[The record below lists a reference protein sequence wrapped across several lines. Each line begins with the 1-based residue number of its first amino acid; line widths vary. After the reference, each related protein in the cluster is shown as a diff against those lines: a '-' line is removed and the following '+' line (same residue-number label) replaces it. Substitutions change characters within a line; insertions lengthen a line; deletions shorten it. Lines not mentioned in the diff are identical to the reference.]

1 MSPPGLE
8 LDGITFG
15 QGGWTLAADLAVRR
29 GELLAL
35 IGASGAGKSTLL
47 SLAAGFERPLS
58 GRVLVDGRVVTDL
71 PPASRPITTLFQEHN
86 LFAHLSALDNVA
98 LGLHPGLRL
107 TASDRRTAHEG
118 LSRVELESM
127 AHRRPGEL
135 SGGERQRVALARA
148 LVMKRPVL
156 LLDEPFAALGP
167 ALRRT
172 MLDLVSRLR
181 RESGLTVVM
190 VTHDPGDARRIADS
204 IAFMDGGR
212 ILLTG
217 STASVLDA
225 PVQPVTGALSR
236 SRLRSGTVVNLQ
248 GGGKS
253 CPFRAGD
260 EGAGEHRVRFHELH
274 VDLLAGG
281 YARGIVRLDEVVDRR
296 VGRLCPRADQGSR
309 IMEFPHDPDFHAGLF
324 PELPSER
331 ITCGLVI
338 VDPAAWIL
346 PHEEPADV
354 FGGNE
359 DLAVAQQDA
368 VDAVVLGMGHEVDTD
383 RFRVMKDRLL

>member
-1 MSPPGLE
+1 MPPPGLE

-15 QGGWTLAADLAVRR
+15 QGGWTLVADLAVRR

-86 LFAHLSALDNVA
+86 LFAHLTALDNVA

-107 TASDRRTAHEG
+107 TAADRQTAHEA

-167 ALRRT
+167 ALRRA

-204 IAFMDGGR
+204 VAFMDGGR
-212 ILLTG
+212 VLLTG
-217 STASVLDA
+217 PTDSVLDT
-225 PVQPVTGALSR
+225 PELPEL
-236 SRLRSGTVVNLQ
+236 
-248 GGGKS
+248 
-253 CPFRAGD
+253 
-260 EGAGEHRVRFHELH
+260 VRYL
-274 VDLLAGG
+274 
-281 YARGIVRLDEVVDRR
+281 
-296 VGRLCPRADQGSR
+296 
-309 IMEFPHDPDFHAGLF
+309 DPDFDQD
-324 PELPSER
+324 PS
-331 ITCGLVI
+331 
-338 VDPAAWIL
+338 
-346 PHEEPADV
+346 
-354 FGGNE
+354 
-359 DLAVAQQDA
+359 
-368 VDAVVLGMGHEVDTD
+368 
-383 RFRVMKDRLL
+383 

>member
-58 GRVLVDGRVVTDL
+58 GCVLVDGRVVTDL

-107 TASDRRTAHEG
+107 TAADRQTAEEA
-118 LSRVELESM
+118 LSRVELETM
-127 AHRRPGEL
+127 THRRPGEL

-167 ALRRT
+167 ALRRA

-204 IAFMDGGR
+204 VAFMDGGR

-217 STASVLDA
+217 PADSVLDT
-225 PVQPVTGALSR
+225 PTLPEL
-236 SRLRSGTVVNLQ
+236 
-248 GGGKS
+248 
-253 CPFRAGD
+253 
-260 EGAGEHRVRFHELH
+260 VRYL
-274 VDLLAGG
+274 
-281 YARGIVRLDEVVDRR
+281 
-296 VGRLCPRADQGSR
+296 
-309 IMEFPHDPDFHAGLF
+309 DPDSDQ
-324 PELPSER
+324 EPS
-331 ITCGLVI
+331 
-338 VDPAAWIL
+338 
-346 PHEEPADV
+346 
-354 FGGNE
+354 
-359 DLAVAQQDA
+359 
-368 VDAVVLGMGHEVDTD
+368 
-383 RFRVMKDRLL
+383 

>member
-58 GRVLVDGRVVTDL
+58 GRVLVDGREVTDL

-107 TASDRRTAHEG
+107 TAADRRTAHEA
-118 LSRVELESM
+118 LSRVELETM

-135 SGGERQRVALARA
+135 SGGERQRVAIARA

-167 ALRRT
+167 ALRRA

-190 VTHDPGDARRIADS
+190 VTHDPADARRIADS
-204 IAFMDGGR
+204 VAFMDGGR

-217 STASVLDA
+217 PTACVLDT
-225 PVQPVTGALSR
+225 PVQPEL
-236 SRLRSGTVVNLQ
+236 
-248 GGGKS
+248 
-253 CPFRAGD
+253 
-260 EGAGEHRVRFHELH
+260 VRYL
-274 VDLLAGG
+274 
-281 YARGIVRLDEVVDRR
+281 
-296 VGRLCPRADQGSR
+296 
-309 IMEFPHDPDFHAGLF
+309 DPDSDQ
-324 PELPSER
+324 EPS
-331 ITCGLVI
+331 
-338 VDPAAWIL
+338 
-346 PHEEPADV
+346 
-354 FGGNE
+354 
-359 DLAVAQQDA
+359 
-368 VDAVVLGMGHEVDTD
+368 
-383 RFRVMKDRLL
+383 

>member
-29 GELLAL
+29 GESLAL

-58 GRVLVDGRVVTDL
+58 GRILVDGRVVTDL

-86 LFAHLSALDNVA
+86 LFAHLTALDNVA

-107 TASDRRTAHEG
+107 TAADRQTAHEA

-167 ALRRT
+167 ALRRA
-172 MLDLVSRLR
+172 MLDLVSRLG

-204 IAFMDGGR
+204 VAFMDGGR
-212 ILLTG
+212 VLLSGPTD
-217 STASVLDA
+217 SVLD
-225 PVQPVTGALSR
+225 T
-236 SRLRSGTVVNLQ
+236 
-248 GGGKS
+248 
-253 CPFRAGD
+253 
-260 EGAGEHRVRFHELH
+260 
-274 VDLLAGG
+274 
-281 YARGIVRLDEVVDRR
+281 
-296 VGRLCPRADQGSR
+296 
-309 IMEFPHDPDFHAGLF
+309 
-324 PELPSER
+324 PELPE
-331 ITCGLVI
+331 LVRYL
-338 VDPAAWIL
+338 DP
-346 PHEEPADV
+346 DS
-354 FGGNE
+354 
-359 DLAVAQQDA
+359 DQDPS
-368 VDAVVLGMGHEVDTD
+368 
-383 RFRVMKDRLL
+383 

>member
-47 SLAAGFERPLS
+47 SLAAGFESPLS

-86 LFAHLSALDNVA
+86 LFAHLSALENVA

-107 TASDRRTAHEG
+107 TASDRRTAHEA
-118 LSRVELESM
+118 LSRVELETM
-127 AHRRPGEL
+127 VHRRPGEL

-167 ALRRT
+167 ALRRA

-190 VTHDPGDARRIADS
+190 VTHDPADARRIADS
-204 IAFMDGGR
+204 VAFMDGGR

-217 STASVLDA
+217 STASVLDT
-225 PVQPVTGALSR
+225 PEMPEL
-236 SRLRSGTVVNLQ
+236 
-248 GGGKS
+248 
-253 CPFRAGD
+253 
-260 EGAGEHRVRFHELH
+260 VRYL
-274 VDLLAGG
+274 
-281 YARGIVRLDEVVDRR
+281 
-296 VGRLCPRADQGSR
+296 
-309 IMEFPHDPDFHAGLF
+309 DPDSDQD
-324 PELPSER
+324 PS
-331 ITCGLVI
+331 
-338 VDPAAWIL
+338 
-346 PHEEPADV
+346 
-354 FGGNE
+354 
-359 DLAVAQQDA
+359 
-368 VDAVVLGMGHEVDTD
+368 
-383 RFRVMKDRLL
+383 

>member
-47 SLAAGFERPLS
+47 SLAAGFERPLE
-58 GRVLVDGRVVTDL
+58 GRVLVDGTAVTDL

-107 TASDRRTAHEG
+107 TATDRRTAHEA
-118 LSRVELESM
+118 LSRVELETM

-167 ALRRT
+167 ALRRA

-181 RESGLTVVM
+181 RESGLTLVM
-190 VTHDPGDARRIADS
+190 VTHDPADARRIADS
-204 IAFMDGGR
+204 VAFMDGGR

-217 STASVLDA
+217 PTDSVLD
-225 PVQPVTGALSR
+225 T
-236 SRLRSGTVVNLQ
+236 
-248 GGGKS
+248 
-253 CPFRAGD
+253 
-260 EGAGEHRVRFHELH
+260 
-274 VDLLAGG
+274 
-281 YARGIVRLDEVVDRR
+281 
-296 VGRLCPRADQGSR
+296 
-309 IMEFPHDPDFHAGLF
+309 
-324 PELPSER
+324 PELPE
-331 ITCGLVI
+331 LVRYL
-338 VDPAAWIL
+338 DP
-346 PHEEPADV
+346 ESD
-354 FGGNE
+354 
-359 DLAVAQQDA
+359 QDPS
-368 VDAVVLGMGHEVDTD
+368 
-383 RFRVMKDRLL
+383 

>member
-47 SLAAGFERPLS
+47 SLAAGFESPLS

-86 LFAHLSALDNVA
+86 LFAHLSALENVA

-107 TASDRRTAHEG
+107 TASDRRTAHEA
-118 LSRVELESM
+118 LSRVELETM
-127 AHRRPGEL
+127 VHRRPGEL

-148 LVMKRPVL
+148 LVMKRSVL

-167 ALRRT
+167 ALRRA

-204 IAFMDGGR
+204 VAFMDGGR

-217 STASVLDA
+217 STVSVLDT
-225 PVQPVTGALSR
+225 PEMPEL
-236 SRLRSGTVVNLQ
+236 
-248 GGGKS
+248 
-253 CPFRAGD
+253 
-260 EGAGEHRVRFHELH
+260 VRYL
-274 VDLLAGG
+274 
-281 YARGIVRLDEVVDRR
+281 
-296 VGRLCPRADQGSR
+296 
-309 IMEFPHDPDFHAGLF
+309 DPDSDQD
-324 PELPSER
+324 PS
-331 ITCGLVI
+331 
-338 VDPAAWIL
+338 
-346 PHEEPADV
+346 
-354 FGGNE
+354 
-359 DLAVAQQDA
+359 
-368 VDAVVLGMGHEVDTD
+368 
-383 RFRVMKDRLL
+383 